1 MKVIGIEE
9 IKKLNNDGNVYV
21 IFPGAIKNEAQ
32 NYVGFFEATLVEG
45 NIVDKGFKFDDNE
58 CFYTESN
65 EVGFVIFN
73 CNRFKYMNKFAILRL
88 NLRIS
93 FGTMWLDDAIAN
105 FGEELEDF

>member
-1 MKVIGIEE
+1 MKAIGIEE

-21 IFPGAIKNEAQ
+21 IFPSTIKNEAQ
-32 NYVGFFEATLVEG
+32 NYIEFFETILVEE

-73 CNRFKYMNKFAILRL
+73 CNRFKDMNKFAILRL
-88 NLRIS
+88 TLRIS
-93 FGTMWLDDAIAN
+93 FGTMWLDDAIDN
-105 FGEELEDF
+105 FGEKLEDF